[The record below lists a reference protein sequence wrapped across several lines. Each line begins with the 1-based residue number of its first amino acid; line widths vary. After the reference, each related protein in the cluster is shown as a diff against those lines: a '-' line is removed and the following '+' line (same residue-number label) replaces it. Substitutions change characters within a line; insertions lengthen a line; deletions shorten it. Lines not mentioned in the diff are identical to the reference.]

1 LLKSLQNFCSIYS
14 LCKCRQEV
22 DGALYIGV
30 AMLKKSEKRLEIDE
44 KHQNVLLFEEKSLF
58 LLKIKVS

>member
-1 LLKSLQNFCSIYS
+1 
-14 LCKCRQEV
+14 
-22 DGALYIGV
+22 
-30 AMLKKSEKRLEIDE
+30 MLKKSEKRLEIDE